1 METRGPL
8 TLRLRAPLRW
18 RAVRT
23 PAPAGREGAEDLSA
37 YGWDA
42 LFATGDDGP
51 RLRGALPAPAFT
63 GVSAGA
69 GGAADLSL
77 EAGDWAF
84 LQPARAPAD
93 DGELLALF
101 EGFARD
107 LWWEGSACEGPLYV
121 RGVFEDGRRA
131 VQLWRR
137 LAT

>member
-1 METRGPL
+1 
-8 TLRLRAPLRW
+8 
-18 RAVRT
+18 
-23 PAPAGREGAEDLSA
+23 
-37 YGWDA
+37 
-42 LFATGDDGP
+42 
-51 RLRGALPAPAFT
+51 
-63 GVSAGA
+63 VSAGA